1 MATFSISDVRENLA
15 DAVAKSAV
23 EEVFLEKHGKVVAV
37 MISAEVY
44 EKLMDAWE
52 DIQDLK
58 MLEEL
63 EKSGELDVPG
73 IPMEQVFRELGLS
86 WPIRSWSARGL

>member
-63 EKSGELDVPG
+63 EKSGELDAPG

-86 WPIRSWSARGL
+86 

>member
-1 MATFSISDVRENLA
+1 MATYSISEARENLA
-15 DAVAKSAV
+15 DAVTRSAV

-44 EKLMDAWE
+44 EKLVDAWE
-52 DIQDLK
+52 EIQDLK
-58 MLEEL
+58 MLQEL
-63 EKSGELDVPG
+63 KESGELNVPG

-86 WPIRSWSARGL
+86 

>member
-1 MATFSISDVRENLA
+1 MATFSISEARENLA

-37 MISAEVY
+37 MISADVY

-86 WPIRSWSARGL
+86 

>member
-86 WPIRSWSARGL
+86 